1 MSGLGVQGPT
11 PLQGDGWRLEIPGG
25 LIATSHTAW
34 GYDSGAISGALPL
47 LTEQMGLNASQ
58 QGLITSL
65 LLWGALPSIIGAT
78 LASRRFDRRH
88 LLIVAAVIFF
98 IALWKASGSQW

>member
-1 MSGLGVQGPT
+1 M
-11 PLQGDGWRLEIPGG
+11 
-25 LIATSHTAW
+25 IATSHTAW

-78 LASRRFDRRH
+78 G
-88 LLIVAAVIFF
+88 
-98 IALWKASGSQW
+98 KATSFTSLMPMIPK